1 MALCHTCCTRYSSS
15 HTSPPPLFCLRT
27 HTLLVPLF
35 ALLIKQLQ
43 ASAFIWQSFD
53 VSPHRLHWHPFHG
66 KLLHRLPLPTLP
78 LFLSPLQAPAV
89 RTCLALPLSHSTAE
103 AQPTGQLPLSNF
115 HMQSQLT
122 FCGCHSKWHNLTPPP
137 PSSLPS
143 SHYPTLY
150 GQTVPPP
157 APSCSSPMFVC
168 TCLATLLSL

>member
-1 MALCHTCCTRYSSS
+1 MCHTCCTRYSS
-15 HTSPPPLFCLRT
+15 TPTPPLLFCLRT
-27 HTLLVPLF
+27 RTLLVPLF

-53 VSPHRLHWHPFHG
+53 VSPYRLHWHPFHG

-78 LFLSPLQAPAV
+78 LPLSPLQAPAV

-137 PSSLPS
+137 SSFPSLTIQHSMAKL
-143 SHYPTLY
+143 YPR
-150 GQTVPPP
+150 PPP
-157 APSCSSPMFVC
+157 AVPHPCSFAPV
-168 TCLATLLSL
+168 